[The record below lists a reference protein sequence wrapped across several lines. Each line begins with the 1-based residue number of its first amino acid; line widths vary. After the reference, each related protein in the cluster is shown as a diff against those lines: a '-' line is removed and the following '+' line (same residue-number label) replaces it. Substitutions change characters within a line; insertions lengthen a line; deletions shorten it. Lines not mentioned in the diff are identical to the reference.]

1 MENIHK
7 EFLESLIE
15 IEKLWKS
22 ADHIVY
28 VTLPVVKD
36 PKLLLVALND
46 LHIFMIKS
54 ISLILKFEYFYK
66 RVILYEDS
74 KKNLEEFFR
83 KCAGKYGLNGED
95 IESIREIIMLGKK
108 HKESGFEIAKD
119 NRVLIFDDEYGKS
132 ELNKEKLKNFIAVG
146 RKILEN
152 TNKNL
157 KSFF

>member
-66 RVILYEDS
+66 RVILHEDS
-74 KKNLEEFFR
+74 KKNLEEFF
-83 KCAGKYGLNGED
+83 C
-95 IESIREIIMLGKK
+95 
-108 HKESGFEIAKD
+108 
-119 NRVLIFDDEYGKS
+119 
-132 ELNKEKLKNFIAVG
+132 KNTS
-146 RKILEN
+146 LM
-152 TNKNL
+152 
-157 KSFF
+157 